1 MAKPAVQEMHALE
14 QHVSYE
20 VPAADYRRYSHAL
33 TEAGFAGAIE
43 DNYASRLLAATDNS
57 VYQLLPQLV
66 LFPRDTA
73 DLQLALQVAQREA
86 FLDLT
91 FSPRG
96 GGTGTNGQSLS
107 PGIIID
113 LSRTFDQVIEIKPE
127 ERWVRCQ
134 TGVVKD
140 ALNDVV
146 RPYDLF
152 FSPDLSTSNRAT
164 IGGMIN
170 TDASGQGSLVYGK
183 TSDHIL
189 NLQAVLI
196 NGEVIETYPVSI
208 AEAEQRAQG
217 TSMEA
222 GLYRQALATCKG
234 KRQAIDAKFPPLNR
248 FLTGYDLKHCYDPAK
263 ETLDLSRLLAGSEGT
278 LAFITEARLN
288 LTPIPRHKVL
298 VNISYRNFDAALRHA
313 PILVKAQATSVE
325 TVDNTVLDLARKD
338 IIWDSV
344 RDYLSEGQA
353 DQPMDGIN
361 MVEYTAVSED
371 EISNKLNALLHTL
384 DAELAA
390 GKDNTHG
397 VVGYKVCYAAQSI
410 QTIYAMRKKAVGLL
424 GAVKGERK
432 PIAFAEDTAVPPES
446 LADFIAEFRALLDSH
461 KLHYGMFGHVDAGVL
476 HVRPA
481 LDMKQPDDEQLLRR
495 ISNKVAALTAKYGGL
510 MWGEHGKGF
519 RSEYAPTFFGS
530 ELYTELQKIKAAF
543 DPDNR
548 LNPGKLATPYGHPT
562 AQLVSV
568 DARKRGYF
576 DRQIPIKAQENYQA
590 AMNCNGN
597 GLCFNYAQ
605 SSPMCP
611 SFKVSG
617 DRRHSP
623 KGRATLIREWLR
635 LNANAGI
642 DTSSEAQT
650 SAWWSR
656 WPKRYHASDF
666 NHQVKAS
673 MDACLACKA
682 CASQCPVKVDV
693 PQFRAKFLQRYY
705 QLYRRPLR
713 DHLVAG
719 VERSVPLMARFP
731 RLSNALTHNYLSQWV
746 FKNLLGYVDTPALSV
761 PNLRQRWSKE
771 WLRGNLRTLQQLS
784 SPERERLV
792 VIVQDPFTSYYQA
805 EVVVAFAEV
814 AQRLGYRPF
823 LLDFI
828 GNGKALHVKGFLKQF
843 RRTVKRVSFEL
854 AQIAKLEIPMIGLD
868 AATVLVMRDEYRDFS
883 DTELGFKVQM
893 VQEWLADKTDVIQ
906 QLSTAKAQVT
916 ADLFTHCTEQTA
928 LPGAAKQWQKIFA
941 AAGQPVNT
949 VATGCCGMAGTYGHE
964 IEQLEKSKKLY
975 TMSWAEPLT
984 ASQQPLVTGFSCRC
998 QSHRMQS
1005 SETKKPQQD
1014 VRHPVQLLVKRLRA

>member
-1 MAKPAVQEMHALE
+1 MATTAVQEMRALE
-14 QHVSYE
+14 QHASYE

-33 TEAGFAGAIE
+33 AQAGFAGAIE

-66 LFPRDTA
+66 LFPLNTA
-73 DLQLALQVAQREA
+73 DLQLALQVAQREE

-107 PGIIID
+107 QGVIID
-113 LSRTFDQVIEIKPE
+113 LSRTFNQVLEIKPDE
-127 ERWVRCQ
+127 NWVRCQ

-140 ALNDVV
+140 ALNDAV
-146 RPYDLF
+146 RSFGLF

-183 TSDHIL
+183 TSDHVL
-189 NLQAVLI
+189 ALQAVLI
-196 NGEVIETYPVSI
+196 NGEVIETYPVSV
-208 AEAEQRAQG
+208 AEAERRAQG
-217 TSMEA
+217 TTLEA
-222 GLYRQALATCKG
+222 GLYRQALATCIDQ
-234 KRQAIDAKFPPLNR
+234 RQAIEAKFPALNR
-248 FLTGYDLKHCYDPAK
+248 FLTGYDLKHCYDPVT

-313 PILVKAQATSVE
+313 PVLVKAKATSVE
-325 TVDNTVLDLARKD
+325 TIDNTVLDLARND

-344 RDYLSEGQA
+344 RDFLSEGQA
-353 DQPMDGIN
+353 DQAMDGIN
-361 MVEYTAVSED
+361 MVEYTAVTEE
-371 EISNKLNALLHTL
+371 EISNKLTTLLKTL

-390 GKDNTHG
+390 GKDNSHG
-397 VVGYKVCYAAQSI
+397 VVGYKVCYEAQSI

-446 LADFIAEFRALLDSH
+446 LADFIGEFRALLDGYA
-461 KLHYGMFGHVDAGVL
+461 LQYGMFGHVDAGVL

-481 LDMKQPDDEQLLRR
+481 LDMKQPDDEKLLRR
-495 ISNKVAALTAKYGGL
+495 ISDEVAELTAKYGGL

-519 RSEYAPTFFGS
+519 RSEYAPTFFGPQ
-530 ELYTELQKIKAAF
+530 LYTELQKIKAAF

-576 DRQIPIKAQENYQA
+576 DRQIPVKVQESYQA

-597 GLCFNYAQ
+597 GLCFNYAHA
-605 SSPMCP
+605 SPMCP
-611 SFKVSG
+611 SYKVSG
-617 DRRHSP
+617 DRRYSP

-642 DTSSEAQT
+642 DTSGEVKA

-656 WPKRYHASDF
+656 RPKRYHPSDF
-666 NHQVKAS
+666 NHLVKAS

-713 DHLVAG
+713 DYLVAG
-719 VERSVPLMARFP
+719 VERSVPLMAKLP
-731 RLSNALTHNYLSQWV
+731 RLSNLLTHNPLSRLL
-746 FKNLLGYVDTPALSV
+746 FKRVLGYVDTPALSV
-761 PNLRQRWSKE
+761 PNLQQRWSKK
-771 WLRGNLRTLQQLS
+771 WQRGNLNTLQQLS
-784 SPERERLV
+784 AEEREQLV

-814 AQRLGYRPF
+814 AERLGYRPF

-828 GNGKALHVKGFLKQF
+828 GNGKALHVKGFLQQF
-843 RRTVKRVSFEL
+843 RQTVKRVS
-854 AQIAKLEIPMIGLD
+854 AQLEQVAALQVPMVGLD
-868 AATVLVMRDEYRDFS
+868 AATVLVMRDEYREYS
-883 DTELGFKVQM
+883 EQPIGFDVQL
-893 VQEWLADKTDVIQ
+893 VQEWLADKIDRLQ
-906 QLSTAKAQVT
+906 QAGQTNAESV

-928 LPGAAKQWQKIFA
+928 LPGAAKQWQQIFA
-941 AAGQPVNT
+941 AVGQQVNA

-964 IEQLEKSKKLY
+964 VEQLEKSQKLY
-975 TMSWAEPLT
+975 AMSWAEPLN
-984 ASQQPLVTGFSCRC
+984 ASQQPLATGFSCRC

-1005 SETKKPQQD
+1005 SDTKKAAQD
-1014 VRHPVQLLVKRLRA
+1014 VRHPVQLLAELLRA